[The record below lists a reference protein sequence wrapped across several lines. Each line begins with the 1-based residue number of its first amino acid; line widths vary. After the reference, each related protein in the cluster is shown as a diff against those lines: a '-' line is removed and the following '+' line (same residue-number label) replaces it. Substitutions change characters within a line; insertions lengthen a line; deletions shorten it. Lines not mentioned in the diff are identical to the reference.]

1 MEEET
6 PTHCDKCEARR
17 LEFYESFYAMQDDI
31 KPIERNVNGRFK
43 YADLK
48 DIIGIMRPIL
58 KSHGFF
64 ISNKLGVLDSETTT
78 ITIELKHKN
87 GYKETSEA
95 VLKNRNTRIGE
106 NENQDLGSAITY
118 LSRYLYVALLSIP
131 LTNDDTDGAASKNG
145 LGLISEPQYK
155 LLKSLIGKSSIPAAE
170 MEKHIVT
177 KYNVKSLDVLTIK
190 QASEVIGKLKS

>member
-145 LGLISEPQYK
+145 PGLISEPQYK